1 MYTFIKEHNNYW
13 QLNYNKEFKLYKK
26 VMFLLV
32 FLIVEAWINEMHE
45 LKKNENHE
53 INEITS

>member
-32 FLIVEAWINEMHE
+32 FLIVEAWINEM
-45 LKKNENHE
+45 NE
-53 INEITS
+53 